1 MRIIPADFLENR
13 YQPGKRRIIGK
24 GALGSRPG
32 TFKSRSDERFAAATA
47 ALEREQEQEYASR
60 APDPI
65 ENMHPAA
72 ASWEMQRRGIL
83 LRNDKKAR
91 SVRA

>member
-1 MRIIPADFLENR
+1 MISSSLSSIVLK
-13 YQPGKRRIIGK
+13 PGKRRIIGR

-47 ALEREQEQEYASR
+47 ALEREQEAEFANR
-60 APDPI
+60 IPDPI

-83 LRNDKKAR
+83 LRSDR
-91 SVRA
+91 SVRSPRGR